1 MRSDGE
7 KIIFIF
13 GIKGVTIVS
22 DRMNDVQKKGNDTMA
37 MPLKFNL
44 MENISGVIMN
54 EKPAGKI
61 VEIDMDRIY
70 PNPNQPR
77 RRFNENELH
86 DLANSIR
93 LNGLIQP
100 IVVRRLD
107 VGYEL
112 VAGERRLRAARL
124 CGMNEIACIIIET
137 TERGSAMM
145 ALAENMQRKDLNFFE
160 EAEAI
165 NVMID
170 LFGYTQEDVAA
181 RLGKSQST
189 IANKMRL
196 LKFPRNERKM
206 MIDYGFTER
215 HARALLAVESSETRI
230 EIMREI
236 FERRLNVENTEKL
249 IENINKRDNEMQR
262 IKKCKAAFKDVRLF
276 VNTINHAVEV
286 MQAAGIN
293 AQVKKNKER
302 EYIEY
307 IVRIPNKAGTA

>member
-1 MRSDGE
+1 
-7 KIIFIF
+7 
-13 GIKGVTIVS
+13 
-22 DRMNDVQKKGNDTMA
+22 
-37 MPLKFNL
+37 
-44 MENISGVIMN
+44 
-54 EKPAGKI
+54 
-61 VEIDMDRIY
+61 
-70 PNPNQPR
+70 
-77 RRFNENELH
+77 
-86 DLANSIR
+86 
-93 LNGLIQP
+93 
-100 IVVRRLD
+100 
-107 VGYEL
+107 
-112 VAGERRLRAARL
+112 
-124 CGMNEIACIIIET
+124 
-137 TERGSAMM
+137 M

-307 IVRIPNKAGTA
+307 IVRIPNKAGSV